1 MENLKERIH
10 DENNGLDYVLVG
22 DYYIPD
28 IQLIDVDDDRPIGRW
43 GRVHRDYLRGNRP
56 IVYNELLLSGRHHI
70 VLANLNEQAQQRLDL
85 IIRQMQENECITEA
99 LKRQDA
105 MLWVQSMNSIRSR
118 AEEIVLSETVYR

>member
-1 MENLKERIH
+1 M
-10 DENNGLDYVLVG
+10 
-22 DYYIPD
+22 
-28 IQLIDVDDDRPIGRW
+28 
-43 GRVHRDYLRGNRP
+43 
-56 IVYNELLLSGRHHI
+56 
-70 VLANLNEQAQQRLDL
+70 LANLNEQAQQRLDL

>member
-56 IVYNELLLSGRHHI
+56 IVYVRP
-70 VLANLNEQAQQRLDL
+70 
-85 IIRQMQENECITEA
+85 
-99 LKRQDA
+99 
-105 MLWVQSMNSIRSR
+105 
-118 AEEIVLSETVYR
+118 